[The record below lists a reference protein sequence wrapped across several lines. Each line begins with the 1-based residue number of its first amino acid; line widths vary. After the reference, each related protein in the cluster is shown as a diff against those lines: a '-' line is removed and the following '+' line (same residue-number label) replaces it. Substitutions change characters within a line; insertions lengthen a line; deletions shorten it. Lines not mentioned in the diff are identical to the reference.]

1 MSDLQYHWPCVPFA
15 AAAILACSSSFA
27 GGAGNGN
34 GNDEEEETPFDE
46 ARLFFELNH
55 TDGDLGIHSLVDG
68 DEWKRL
74 EIEDPND
81 VTMLDVFVRG
91 RLRRQGLTE
100 VFFESAEPP
109 FDELSPQ
116 RFFKRFPEGVYDF
129 SGLTLDGQ
137 ELDSE
142 VTLSHI
148 LAAPPENI
156 RISETPSAENCDV
169 DPLPSVSAP
178 VTISWDAV
186 TRSHPAIGKR
196 GAVEV
201 EHYQLVLEREEPTLL
216 VFSVE
221 LPPELT
227 EFTIPNDFIALGD
240 AFKFEIIVRA
250 TNGNQTAVES
260 CFEIAA
266 D

>member
-1 MSDLQYHWPCVPFA
+1 MSDIQHLRSAIPFA
-15 AAAILACSSSFA
+15 AAAILACTSTLA
-27 GGAGNGN
+27 ENKGN
-34 GNDEEEETPFDE
+34 GNDEEDETPFDE
-46 ARLFFELNH
+46 ARLFFELND

-74 EIEDPND
+74 EIDDPND
-81 VTMLDVFVRG
+81 VTMLDIFVRG
-91 RLRRQGLTE
+91 RLRKQGLTE

-109 FDELSPQ
+109 FDELAPE

-129 SGLTLDGQ
+129 SGITLDGQ

-142 VTLSHI
+142 VTLSHV

-156 RISETPSAENCDV
+156 RISQVPSAENCDA
-169 DPLPSVSAP
+169 DPLPSVSTP
-178 VTISWDAV
+178 VTISWNAV
-186 TRSHPAIGKR
+186 TKSHPEIGKR
-196 GAVEV
+196 GAIEV

-221 LPPELT
+221 LPPHLT
-227 EFTIPNDFIALGD
+227 EFTIPDGFIALGD